1 MKNRIR
7 EVLSERGISQKEL
20 AQGIGMSEIGLSRA
34 LDGSATLATI
44 TKVANFLRVEAQ
56 SLIVSTKVL
65 KAKFG
70 SDKTPLRFGEL
81 EIPCYVLEDGT
92 RAFSGRGLQRA
103 IGYESKSGQWM
114 KSFSNLEGIRDAI
127 HAGEL
132 SIADRLANPIKFTRN
147 DAGGSQS
154 TTNAY
159 EATLLIDICSVIIDA
174 NRAGVFNDERIVFNA
189 DVIIRS
195 VAKVGIIALIDE
207 ATGYNKEKD
216 RAKDEL
222 QKFLSKFLREEA
234 SKWVK
239 TFPDSFFE
247 MIYRLNGW
255 SWTTSASR
263 PGYVGQL
270 INDWVYQRIGP
281 KVKQELEIKNPKLPN
296 GRRAKKH
303 HQFLTEVGKEKLG
316 QHLESLGAL
325 ARAVKYDKAKF
336 IELLNN
342 AYPRPNEQFTFD
354 FDWEDDE

>member
-7 EVLSERGISQKEL
+7 DVLSERGMSQKEL
-20 AQGIGMSEIGLSRA
+20 AQGIGMSEIGLSKA

-44 TKVANFLRVEAQ
+44 TKAANFLGVEAQ
-56 SLIVSTKVL
+56 SLIVSPKVL

-70 SDKTPLRFGEL
+70 SDKTPLKFGEL

-114 KSFSNLEGIRDAI
+114 KSFSNLDGIRDAI

-207 ATGYNKEKD
+207 ATGYNKEKT

-222 QKFLSKFLREEA
+222 QKYLSSFLREEA
-234 SKWVK
+234 ARWVK

-247 MIYRLNGW
+247 DIYRMKN
-255 SWTTSASR
+255 WTWQNTSKR
-263 PGYVGQL
+263 PGVVGR
-270 INDWVYQRIGP
+270 IIGDIVYDRIGP
-281 KVKQELEIKNPKLPN
+281 CIHAELERLNPKN
-296 GRRAKKH
+296 ERGNRSSKH
-303 HQFLTEVGKEKLG
+303 HQHLTEIGKIKLG
-316 QHLESLGAL
+316 EHLATLHGFAIVSDYRWDKFMHYIDKTFPKQYQQLSLFEP
-325 ARAVKYDKAKF
+325 D
-336 IELLNN
+336 
-342 AYPRPNEQFTFD
+342 D
-354 FDWEDDE
+354 FE